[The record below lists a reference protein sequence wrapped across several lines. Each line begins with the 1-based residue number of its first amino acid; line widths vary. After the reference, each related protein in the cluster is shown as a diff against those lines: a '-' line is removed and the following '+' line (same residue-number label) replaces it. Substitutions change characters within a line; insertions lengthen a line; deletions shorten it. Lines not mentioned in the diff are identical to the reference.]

1 MLVTQRTRDEG
12 LVTFAQLLLELP
24 TKVLSII
31 RTDLL
36 LYAMDTGE
44 WPGTAYQQADSEIS
58 NRITQGAGD

>member
-31 RTDLL
+31 RKDLL
-36 LYAMDTGE
+36 LYAIGL
-44 WPGTAYQQADSEIS
+44 
-58 NRITQGAGD
+58 